1 MQKVFR
7 AAVLENFKKK
17 LKIIKIKIKNPQE
30 NQILVKLKYSGVCK
44 SHIMEID
51 GKRSNKKW
59 LPHML
64 GHEGS
69 GKVIKIGKN
78 VNNFKI
84 GDKVFL
90 SWIKNNKK
98 DCLNIN
104 YLKNKKII
112 NSGKVTTFSTH
123 SIVSSNRV
131 YHLPK
136 NIDYKVGAL
145 LGCAFPTG
153 FGIVLN
159 SLPKKKKIKILI
171 IGLGGIGL
179 SSLIAATSLGYE
191 KIDVLEINQ
200 NKIIQ
205 VKKYLKNKN
214 IIFHKNIEFIK
225 KENYDKVI
233 ETSGNIDIL
242 SKSLNFVHNKGK
254 VIFASHPDSKL
265 KIKISPYD
273 LIKGKKIEGSWG
285 GNIKFNRDINKICK
299 ILIKSKVIK
308 KLFSNKV
315 YSLSQ
320 INLAINDLR
329 KGKSIRPLIKF

>member
-1 MQKVFR
+1 MQKVFK

-17 LKIIKIKIKNPQE
+17 LKVIKIQIKDPQE

-44 SHIMEID
+44 SQIMEIN
-51 GKRSNKKW
+51 GQRSNKKW

-69 GKVIKIGKN
+69 GQVIKIGKN
-78 VNNFKI
+78 VYDFKI

-112 NSGKVTTFSTH
+112 NSGKVTTFSSY

-153 FGIVLN
+153 FGMVFN
-159 SLPKKKKIKILI
+159 SLPKRKKIKILI

-179 SSLIAATSLGYE
+179 SSLIAASSLGYK

-205 VKKYLKNKN
+205 VKKYFKN
-214 IIFHKNIEFIK
+214 IIYHKNIEFIE
-225 KENYDKVI
+225 KEYYDNVI

-242 SKSLNFVHNKGK
+242 SKSLNLIHNKGK

-265 KIKISPYD
+265 KIKISPHD

-285 GNIKFNRDINKICK
+285 GGVKFNRDINKICK
-299 ILIKSKVIK
+299 ILIRSKVIK
-308 KLFSNKV
+308 KLFFNKV
-315 YSLSQ
+315 YSLNQ